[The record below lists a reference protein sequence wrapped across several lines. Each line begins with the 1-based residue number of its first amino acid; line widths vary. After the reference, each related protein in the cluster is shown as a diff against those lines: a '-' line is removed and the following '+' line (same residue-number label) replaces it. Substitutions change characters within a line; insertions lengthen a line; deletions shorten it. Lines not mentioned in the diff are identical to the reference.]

1 MQASPITLV
10 LTTLPDQESAR
21 QLARLLVEERLAACV
36 NVLAPCHSVYHWEGA
51 LQENGEV
58 PVIIKTMQDRYAALE
73 ADAGLLEA
81 ARETAERLLKEH
93 PEAADRHV
101 ERWLGGRKEWLKV

>member
-1 MQASPITLV
+1 MRSSPVTLV

-36 NVLAPCHSVYHWEGA
+36 NVLAHCHSVYFWEGA

-58 PVIIKTMQDRYAALE
+58 PLIIKSTPERYNELE
-73 ADAGLLEA
+73 SFLREHHPYEVPEILAVDPEQGLSEYLA
-81 ARETAERLLKEH
+81 WVVRETQY
-93 PEAADRHV
+93 
-101 ERWLGGRKEWLKV
+101 

>member
-36 NVLAPCHSVYHWEGA
+36 NVLAPCHSIYHWEGA

-73 ADAGLLEA
+73 AYLRARHPYETPEILAIDNVQGLPDYLA
-81 ARETAERLLKEH
+81 WVSRETQL
-93 PEAADRHV
+93 
-101 ERWLGGRKEWLKV
+101 

>member
-36 NVLAPCHSVYHWEGA
+36 NVLAPCHSIYHWEGA

-58 PVIIKTMQDRYAALE
+58 PLIIKTMQGRYTELE
-73 ADAGLLEA
+73 AYLRKHHPYETPEILAINNVQGLPEYLA
-81 ARETAERLLKEH
+81 WVSRETQI
-93 PEAADRHV
+93 
-101 ERWLGGRKEWLKV
+101 

>member
-1 MQASPITLV
+1 MRTSPVTLV

-58 PVIIKTMQDRYAALE
+58 PLIIKTTPDRYAALE
-73 ADAGLLEA
+73 TFLRQHHPYETPEVLALDPVQGLPEYLA
-81 ARETAERLLKEH
+81 WVARETQ
-93 PEAADRHV
+93 
-101 ERWLGGRKEWLKV
+101 G

>member
-1 MQASPITLV
+1 MRTSPVTLV

-36 NVLAPCHSVYHWEGA
+36 NVLAPCHSVYHWEGT

-58 PVIIKTMQDRYAALE
+58 PLIIKTTPDRYNQLEDFLRGHHPYDVPEILALDPE
-73 ADAGLLEA
+73 QGLPDYFA
-81 ARETAERLLKEH
+81 WVVRETQT
-93 PEAADRHV
+93 
-101 ERWLGGRKEWLKV
+101 

>member
-73 ADAGLLEA
+73 AYLRAHHPYETPEILAIDNVQGLPDYLA
-81 ARETAERLLKEH
+81 WVSRETQF
-93 PEAADRHV
+93 
-101 ERWLGGRKEWLKV
+101 